1 MVVVPVSPHK
11 CAFCENLSQDFRSHS
26 VCTCCGKPQPV
37 GRSPDLQNE
46 DFFAVLGVPRKFQQ
60 NLKDLQKHY
69 YELSRLLHP
78 DRFSTA
84 PSEVK
89 QLSLERMSWVN
100 QAYAILSN
108 PSRLREYLLDKEGYG
123 EKNNPSA
130 PPLELAEAWFEIQ
143 DLLLEDPAAAQTQ
156 LVAFEE
162 QIHQLI
168 EGADRRL
175 FVLEKSYDIENSRTL
190 LEKMS
195 HEFRLKSYLMSM
207 KKDVE
212 KKNLE
217 RIKKNANSD

>member
-1 MVVVPVSPHK
+1 M
-11 CAFCENLSQDFRSHS
+11 
-26 VCTCCGKPQPV
+26 

>member
-1 MVVVPVSPHK
+1 
-11 CAFCENLSQDFRSHS
+11 
-26 VCTCCGKPQPV
+26 
-37 GRSPDLQNE
+37 
-46 DFFAVLGVPRKFQQ
+46 
-60 NLKDLQKHY
+60 
-69 YELSRLLHP
+69 
-78 DRFSTA
+78 
-84 PSEVK
+84 
-89 QLSLERMSWVN
+89 
-100 QAYAILSN
+100 
-108 PSRLREYLLDKEGYG
+108 
-123 EKNNPSA
+123 
-130 PPLELAEAWFEIQ
+130 
-143 DLLLEDPAAAQTQ
+143 
-156 LVAFEE
+156 VAFEE